1 MVPIQQQEAVNKVG
15 LLKVRIVDVKISKYS
30 LMSSM
35 MT

>member
-1 MVPIQQQEAVNKVG
+1 MVPIEQQEAANKVG
-15 LLKVRIVDVKISKYS
+15 LLKIRIVDVKIPNYS

>member
-1 MVPIQQQEAVNKVG
+1 MVPIQQQEAANKVR
-15 LLKVRIVDVKISKYS
+15 LLKIRIVDVKVPDYS